1 MKFGFGVATRGP
13 GASPEFLKNHAQ
25 HGERLG
31 FDIVTVSDHVIIPK
45 QVQSIYPYSE
55 DGAFSGVDAG
65 ECLEQLTL
73 ATYLAA
79 NTSNIRL
86 LTSVMVV
93 PHRPPVLAAKTLA
106 SLDVLSGGRLT
117 VGVGAGWMRE
127 EFEALDTAPYEH
139 RGSVTNDYIR
149 AFKEM
154 WTNDSPDYTGT
165 YVNVSDVSF
174 YPKPVQDPH
183 PPIWVG
189 GESPP
194 ALRRAGQ
201 LGNAWYPIGNNP
213 AFPMDTVDRLAEGM
227 ATVKRHA
234 EEAGRNPTSIDFGY
248 SAGWYDDQEEQ
259 PGRDGGRLIFT
270 GAPEK
275 VAGDIRAFE
284 ALGVNHLVLGLSGAS
299 PQETLDSMER
309 FATVV
314 KPLTN

>member
-154 WTNDSPDYTGT
+154 WTNDYISIQPTGVIGMGNVMKVKNNDKSVTLQSDYVKKNVTK
-165 YVNVSDVSF
+165 YVSGDDSCSSKPIQMDSSEHFENKHKQTIDDELINNFIRLYIIMSF
-174 YPKPVQDPH
+174 VIFLIIIINK
-183 PPIWVG
+183 
-189 GESPP
+189 
-194 ALRRAGQ
+194 
-201 LGNAWYPIGNNP
+201 N
-213 AFPMDTVDRLAEGM
+213 
-227 ATVKRHA
+227 KR
-234 EEAGRNPTSIDFGY
+234 
-248 SAGWYDDQEEQ
+248 
-259 PGRDGGRLIFT
+259 
-270 GAPEK
+270 
-275 VAGDIRAFE
+275 
-284 ALGVNHLVLGLSGAS
+284 
-299 PQETLDSMER
+299 
-309 FATVV
+309 
-314 KPLTN
+314 